1 MGEPRLRA
9 TVRLVPADGRPA
21 TESSQGLI
29 GRPERAPRSTPA
41 SGDSH
46 AGSKRA
52 GASVAKG
59 PRLRGKT
66 ALVIVAV
73 AVTAV
78 TVYGLPY
85 FLLPVAQRL
94 RHPLHVWL
102 KPSGHVGQAAGL
114 VAFSLFAFL
123 YLYPVRKRFRA
134 LAFLGRLD
142 RWLDVHIVAGLAV
155 PAVGALHAGWRFH
168 GLIGLGYLAMLLV
181 SLSGIVGRYLYTRIP
196 RGRSGLE
203 LDLEAVETR
212 RRELARRIAGIA
224 GVDTREV
231 ETTLASALESH
242 GGGGVLA
249 TLRGLL
255 ADDLVRWRA
264 IRRLRKQWSQRSVDS
279 SALREA
285 LGLAR
290 RQIALTQQLRMLDAT
305 HRVFRLWHVVHR
317 PFSITAFV
325 AVAIHVAVAVSLG
338 VTWFW

>member
-1 MGEPRLRA
+1 MGQSRLRVS
-9 TVRLVPADGRPA
+9 VRLVPADGRPA
-21 TESSQGLI
+21 FESAAGVAAP
-29 GRPERAPRSTPA
+29 PERAPRATSTSGSDDVGARGA
-41 SGDSH
+41 S
-46 AGSKRA
+46 R
-52 GASVAKG
+52 SVAKG

-73 AVTAV
+73 AVTAI

-85 FLLPVAQRL
+85 FRLPVAERL
-94 RHPLHVWL
+94 RHPLHLWL

-155 PAVGALHAGWRFH
+155 PAVAALHAGWRFS
-168 GLIGLGYLAMLLV
+168 GLIGLGYLSMLLV

-196 RGRSGLE
+196 RGRSGVE
-203 LDLEAVETR
+203 LSLEAVETR
-212 RRELARRIAGIA
+212 RRVLSRRIARIA
-224 GVDTREV
+224 GVDPREI
-231 ETTLASALESH
+231 EATFASALELH
-242 GGGGVLA
+242 VGGGTLA
-249 TLRGLL
+249 TLRGLFK
-255 ADDLVRWRA
+255 DDLVRWRS
-264 IRRLRKQWSQRSVDS
+264 IRRLRKQWDRSSVES

-285 LGLAR
+285 LRLAR
-290 RQIALTQQLRMLDAT
+290 RQIALTQQMRMLDAT
-305 HRVFRLWHVVHR
+305 HRIFRLWHVVHR